1 MLPPRRAELEE
12 RSREAAAAKERM
24 EAAEAAEAEA
34 EAALEAG
41 AVRLRELRA
50 KAERLRET
58 EEREKLGL
66 QVRAYL
72 GVGYSK
78 KRCCSASMATRL
90 CA

>member
-12 RSREAAAAKERM
+12 RSKEAAAAKERM

-72 GVGYSK
+72 CGVSFWK
-78 KRCCSASMATRL
+78 NAVAARAQRPD
-90 CA
+90 